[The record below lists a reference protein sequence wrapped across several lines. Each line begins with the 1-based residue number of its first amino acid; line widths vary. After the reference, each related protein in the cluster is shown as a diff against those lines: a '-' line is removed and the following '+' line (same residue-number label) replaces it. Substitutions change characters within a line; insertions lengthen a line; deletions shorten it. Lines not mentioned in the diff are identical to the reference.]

1 MDHFLFFIF
10 HSIFFIVRCGA
21 GYRPNATGDGCDPC
35 PYGTY
40 QPQADQENCTMCS
53 SGYSTYQMAST
64 QPTDCKGKNIKYC
77 KFLILIH
84 EYLIP
89 RYRCFVSNREDI
101 KSRTRNFY
109 RYFL

>member
-10 HSIFFIVRCGA
+10 HSLFFIVRCGA

-64 QPTDCKGKNIKYC
+64 QPTDCKGINIKYC

-89 RYRCFVSNREDI
+89 QYRCFVSNREDI
-101 KSRTRNFY
+101 KSRTWSFAL
-109 RYFL
+109 YFL